1 MSMESEM
8 PQLLATESEMP
19 LPLSMECEKTHADSR
34 TDETLRAATTE
45 EQEFDSLPSTI
56 QQLTEVSF

>member
-19 LPLSMECEKTHADSR
+19 LPLSMESEITHADSR
-34 TDETLRAATTE
+34 TDETLRTAITE

-56 QQLTEVSF
+56 